1 MVYSVAIVE
10 DDGNYAA
17 LLTDYFIRYQS
28 GRGDKFEIKTY
39 GDGLDFLENYQPG
52 TDIVLLDIEM
62 PHISG
67 MDAARRLRETDKLVS
82 IIFVTNL
89 ARFAVDGYEVDACGF
104 MVKPVSYPA
113 FCLQMERTLRRLTLR
128 EESELVIKGKGLI
141 YKVALN
147 SVYYIEVSGMELK
160 FHTSDGIIC
169 ARGSLNKYEELL
181 APHNFVSANSCYLIN
196 LRYVTSVKKDMACV
210 NGEELK
216 ISRGKKKLFID
227 ALTDYLGAGG
237 GN

>member
-17 LLTDYFIRYQS
+17 LLTDYFMRYQS

-113 FCLQMERTLRRLTLR
+113 F
-128 EESELVIKGKGLI
+128 
-141 YKVALN
+141 
-147 SVYYIEVSGMELK
+147 
-160 FHTSDGIIC
+160 
-169 ARGSLNKYEELL
+169 
-181 APHNFVSANSCYLIN
+181 
-196 LRYVTSVKKDMACV
+196 
-210 NGEELK
+210 
-216 ISRGKKKLFID
+216 
-227 ALTDYLGAGG
+227 
-237 GN
+237 